1 MIVRKHWMPTAV
13 LCITAAGCE
22 MRGGRWDL
30 AAAWHRE
37 VKKGDG
43 VSATSISSNAPAN
56 AAAAEP
62 TPEDPKGAPTAASSP
77 DAVERRV
84 ANHTAAV
91 NSRESRARRIETAKR
106 PADHD
111 DEMSSRS
118 RTAGSV
124 RTASQDPTGID
135 DGPPAASRL
144 PDDGPGS
151 APTASDP
158 QADERPAFVS
168 PRTNRRAAKP
178 SVHARPGTAQ
188 AGAANPEVSRPADS
202 DEPAEVTSA
211 AASDNGQPGGEPAPP
226 HEPQTRHPRR
236 TSAAESE
243 AKQAP
248 KPALPHDH
256 TPKPGTGAPPAL
268 RIVRVEPANARQ
280 SEADTAPRGK
290 PSTPSIRANKPVD
303 TVGDAEGS
311 LTARIKELESA
322 VARNPNDVEQQFRL
336 RLLYLAANQDDKA
349 LADTPGMNADLQAS
363 VRGLIRSLMEARSGA
378 SRDPALWANRQLE
391 ALEELRGM
399 LRAQADLAVPV
410 VSLCTRVEAFGIFD
424 PIDPPEFPS
433 GSAAEAIVYV
443 EVDNFRSDRT
453 PGGEYRTMMSMRT
466 TLLTKDG
473 KEKWSA
479 VDENIEDLS
488 RRPRKDFFLV
498 KKLTLP
504 PALDPGVYV
513 LKVEVEDKLGSK
525 ANSRTIELRVGP
537 GTPARGARAGG
548 RR

>member
-1 MIVRKHWMPTAV
+1 MIARKHWMPTAA
-13 LCITAAGCE
+13 LCVAVAGCD
-22 MRGGRWDL
+22 MQGKRWDL
-30 AAAWHRE
+30 SAAWHRE
-37 VKKGDG
+37 VDKGNG
-43 VSATSISSNAPAN
+43 GSASSISSSSPAK
-56 AAAAEP
+56 AEPAEP
-62 TPEDPKGAPTAASSP
+62 TPEDPKGPPTAASSP

-84 ANHTAAV
+84 ANHTAAL
-91 NSRESRARRIETAKR
+91 NSRDARTRRIETPKR
-106 PADHD
+106 PARHD

-118 RTAGSV
+118 RSADSV
-124 RTASQDPTGID
+124 RTASQDAAGID

-144 PDDGPGS
+144 PDDAPGS
-151 APTASDP
+151 APIASDP

-168 PRTNRRAAKP
+168 PRTNRRAADP
-178 SVHARPGTAQ
+178 RVDARPATAQ

-202 DEPAEVTSA
+202 DEPAEVMSA
-211 AASDNGQPGGEPAPP
+211 DASDTGQPAGEPAPP
-226 HEPQTRHPRR
+226 HTPQTGHPRR
-236 TSAAESE
+236 ASAVRSE
-243 AKQAP
+243 AKQTP
-248 KPALPHDH
+248 KPAHPHDH
-256 TPKPGTGAPPAL
+256 TPKPGTGTPPAL
-268 RIVRVEPANARQ
+268 RIVRVEPANARP
-280 SEADTAPRGK
+280 SAADTAPRGTL
-290 PSTPSIRANKPVD
+290 STPSIRANKPVD
-303 TVGDAEGS
+303 AVGDAAGS

-336 RLLYLAANQDDKA
+336 RLLYLAGNQDDKA

-391 ALEELRGM
+391 ALEELRSM

-410 VSLCTRVEAFGIFD
+410 VALCTRVEAFGIFD

-433 GSAAEAIVYV
+433 GSSAEAIVYV

-453 PGGEYRTMMSMRT
+453 PSGEYRTMMSMRT

-504 PALDPGVYV
+504 HALDPGVYV
-513 LKVEVEDKLGSK
+513 LKVEVEDKLGTK

-537 GTPARGARAGG
+537 GTPAGRARPGG